1 MGRYYSVSFS
11 GVAVSA
17 IQDLFEIK
25 AAAGKPV
32 TLHEVVIEQSSDY
45 GDSAA
50 EGLGIVIKRG
60 TGAITGGSGGS
71 GAVTPAKH
79 NTSDAAASALAET
92 NNTTQAV
99 AGGGT
104 ITTIRAEAFNVQAG
118 WQYLPL
124 REDRIIFL
132 AAEYCIVSLTG
143 APADALTMSGTLVFE
158 ED

>member
-25 AAAGKPV
+25 AAAAKPV

-45 GDSAA
+45 GDSAS

-60 TGAITGGSGGS
+60 TGAITSGSGGS

-92 NNTTQAV
+92 NNTTQAT
-99 AGGGT
+99 GGT

-118 WQYLPL
+118 YQYLPL

-132 AAEYCIVSLTG
+132 PTEYCIVSLTG